1 LRTPFLEIR
10 RLKKYFPYKTG
21 FLKSSKSFVHAVD
34 DVSFEIE
41 RGKTFGLI
49 GESGCGKTTCG
60 NCIVGIL
67 EPMSGEVLLEGRDL
81 LKLNR
86 KEKRMILPELQ
97 VVFQDPYT
105 SLNPRRTI
113 RQILSDPFRLHR
125 DLTDEEI
132 EEEVIRLL
140 EKVGLA
146 EEHMYRYPYEFSG
159 GQKQRIA
166 VARAMAVNPTFI
178 FLDEPTSSLD
188 VSVQAQMLNLLN
200 DLQRDSNLTY
210 LFVTHNI
217 HLIRYMTD
225 EVAIM
230 YLGKIVE
237 RGSKYRVFNYAV
249 HPYTRALFSANPEPD
264 PRKRMKRIPLKGE
277 VSTPID
283 PPPGCRFYPRCS
295 LAKEGL
301 CNVDTPELER
311 IEPNHHVACHNIN

>member
-1 LRTPFLEIR
+1 M
-10 RLKKYFPYKTG
+10 
-21 FLKSSKSFVHAVD
+21 KSSKSSVHAVD

-60 NCIVGIL
+60 NCIVAIL
-67 EPMSGEVLLEGRDL
+67 EPTSGEVLLEGRDL

-113 RQILSDPFRLHR
+113 WQILSDPFRIHR

-188 VSVQAQMLNLLN
+188 VSVQAQILNLLN
-200 DLQRDSNLTY
+200 DLQRDFDLTY

-230 YLGKIVE
+230 YLGKLVE
-237 RGSKYRVFNYAV
+237 RGSKHRIFNYAV

-311 IEPNHHVACHNIN
+311 IEPNHHVACHNINQKT

>member
-1 LRTPFLEIR
+1 MRFLEVR
-10 RLKKYFPYKTG
+10 NLKKYFPYRTG
-21 FLKSSKSFVHAVD
+21 FLRGSKSFVHAVD

-67 EPMSGEVLLEGRDL
+67 EPTSGDILLEGRSI
-81 LKLNR
+81 LKLSK
-86 KEKRMILPELQ
+86 KEKRKILPKLQ

-113 RQILSDPFRLHR
+113 WQILSDPLRIHT

-140 EKVGLA
+140 ERVGLA

-159 GQKQRIA
+159 GQRQRLAI
-166 VARAMAVNPTFI
+166 ARALAVNPTFI

-188 VSVQAQMLNLLN
+188 VSVQAQILNLLN
-200 DLQRDSNLTY
+200 DLQRELNLTY

-225 EVAIM
+225 DVAIM

-237 RGSKYRVFNYAV
+237 RGSKDQIFNNPL
-249 HPYTRALFSANPEPD
+249 HPYTKALFSANPEPD
-264 PRKRMKRIPLKGE
+264 PRKKLRRIPLKGE

-283 PPPGCRFYPRCS
+283 PPPGCRFYPRCW
-295 LAKEGL
+295 LAKQGL
-301 CNVDTPELER
+301 CNVETPKLDE
-311 IEPNHHVACHNIN
+311 IEHNHFVACYNVK